1 MTDIMTKMN
10 KVMENL
16 KIEVFK
22 SKSFWFGSCL
32 GGPSSLVHVY
42 NIPLASV

>member
-16 KIEVFK
+16 KKIEVFK
-22 SKSFWFGSCL
+22 VF
-32 GGPSSLVHVY
+32 LVWK
-42 NIPLASV
+42 LS